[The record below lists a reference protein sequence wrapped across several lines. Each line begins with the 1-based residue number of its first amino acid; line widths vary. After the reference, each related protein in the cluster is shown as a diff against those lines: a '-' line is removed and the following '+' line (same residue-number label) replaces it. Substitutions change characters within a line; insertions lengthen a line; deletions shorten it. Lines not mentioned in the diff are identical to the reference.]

1 MPSAVNFSEF
11 PAGAGVEYMAFSAAD
26 GAGCAGFLYS
36 RGGERGVIC
45 ITHPRGGLERHYM
58 IPAMLDAGFA
68 VFTFHQRLRTDDFDL
83 VEEVM
88 LLDIA
93 GAVRTMKESRGYE
106 TVLLFGNSGGGGP
119 LGYYQWQAEAA
130 PGARMTDTPAGDPLD
145 LNAFEMPAADGLML
159 LAAGF
164 GECEHILRWIDPS
177 VIDEDDPIACDAAL
191 DMYDPANGY
200 REPPESSSYSEEFRQ
215 RYRAAQRDRVARIDA
230 RARALIADQRRWRAE
245 MQAPGFAGLPLADR
259 LYIERRALDSRAM
272 RTYRLTA
279 ALENADLSI
288 YPSKRTTGSFL
299 TPNTHVTNYMTHG
312 TLGGSRTPRAWL
324 SASSGLS
331 SRCTLK
337 KSLPNIRVP
346 TLVIGYT
353 GDAGIYPQDVEEM
366 RDISAASDKALH
378 QVDGTHFGLP
388 LEGSAERA
396 PRETVGRLMR
406 EWMRARFC

>member
-1 MPSAVNFSEF
+1 MVSVVNFSEF
-11 PAGAGVEYMAFSAAD
+11 PQGATVEYLSFAAED
-26 GAGCAGFLYS
+26 GAGSVGFLYS

-68 VFTFHQRLRTDDFDL
+68 VFTFNWRMRTDDFDL

-93 GAVRTMKESRGYE
+93 GAVRAMKEGRGYE

-130 PGARMTDTPAGDPLD
+130 PGTRFAETPAGDPLD
-145 LNAFEMPAADGLML
+145 LNRYAMPAADGFML

-164 GECEHILRWIDPS
+164 GECEHVLRWIDPS
-177 VIDEDDPIACDAAL
+177 VTDEDDPLSCDPEL
-191 DMYDPANGY
+191 DMYSTANGY
-200 REPPESSSYSEEFRQ
+200 RAPPESSRYSEEFRA

-230 RARALIADQRRWRAE
+230 RARGLIADQRRWRAQ
-245 MQAPGFAGLPLADR
+245 MQAPGFADLPLDDR
-259 LYIERRALDSRAM
+259 LYAQRRASDHREI
-272 RTYRLTA
+272 RVYRITA

-288 YPSKRTTGSFL
+288 YPSKRGTGSFL
-299 TPNTHVTNYMTHG
+299 TPDTHVTNYMNNG
-312 TLGGSRTPRAWL
+312 TLGWHRTARAWL

-337 KSLPNIRVP
+337 KSLPAIRVP

-353 GDAGIYPQDVEEM
+353 GDRGIYPQDVEEM
-366 RDISAASDKALH
+366 HAISAAADRTLH
-378 QVDGTHFGLP
+378 TVDGDHFGLP
-388 LEGSAERA
+388 LDGVAERA
-396 PRETVGRLMR
+396 PRETVGRLLG